1 MITDM
6 LQPNKVRIP
15 WLLRNK
21 VEVSG
26 LQLVGQ
32 NAIGLPY
39 LQGQIR
45 NCTDRSLN
53 LRVTARVFN
62 DQNQAIF
69 SGKPGVL
76 DMFVLEPNQQR
87 TFRISLSDVSGL
99 PRQDRQ
105 RLWITRAG
113 LELSV
118 EA

>member
-1 MITDM
+1 MITDT

-21 VEVSG
+21 IEVSA

-45 NCTDRSLN
+45 NCTGRPLSL
-53 LRVTARVFN
+53 RITARVFN
-62 DQNQAIF
+62 DQHQAVF

-76 DMFVLEPNQQR
+76 DTFVLEANQQR
-87 TFRISLSDVSGL
+87 SFRISLSDVSGL

-105 RLWITRAG
+105 RVWITRAG